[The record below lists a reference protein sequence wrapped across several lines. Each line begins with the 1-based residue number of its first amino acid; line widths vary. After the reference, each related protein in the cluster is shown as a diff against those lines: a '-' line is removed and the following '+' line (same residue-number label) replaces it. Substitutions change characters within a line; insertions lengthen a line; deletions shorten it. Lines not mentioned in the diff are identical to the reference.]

1 MKEKF
6 EASKSRNKVLANE
19 NKTLKDQV
27 KTLLDKG
34 RHDDELIELL
44 TV

>member
-1 MKEKF
+1 MKF
-6 EASKSRNKVLANE
+6 IISNLIRNKVLANE

-34 RHDDELIELL
+34 KLIRFSTERLSFE
-44 TV
+44 